1 MRWSRAEI
9 IIKSA
14 IHKSKGS
21 LNHASL
27 FPVAATMSELG
38 VVDNVRLVTLSGIL
52 IIDAGGRLIMPI
64 ADWSDYK
71 HFAIPCDRYDQLDRV
86 SFVTLTKKIG
96 RDIIVTWVESN
107 VVKDRANY
115 YGMGSYHPE
124 CKKAFRFERWTLEP
138 EHVKE
143 ISSLRDEL
151 CRSQS

>member
-1 MRWSRAEI
+1 MRWSRV
-9 IIKSA
+9 KSTVRSV
-14 IHKSKGS
+14 IRKSNGS
-21 LNHASL
+21 LSHASL
-27 FPVAATMSELG
+27 FPVVATMNELG

-64 ADWSDYK
+64 ADWSDYR

-96 RDIIVTWVESN
+96 DDIFVTWVESN
-107 VVKDRANY
+107 VVKDRANF

-138 EHVKE
+138 EHVKD
-143 ISSLRDEL
+143 ISFLRDEL
-151 CRSQS
+151 CQSQS